1 VPTNNIDNFAQETW
15 HILNSPQSS
24 LPQGHTNES
33 DSISN
38 LCSNYLDLIK
48 VFNNHNNPKVI
59 YLHKQLPEDVNY
71 LASLDF
77 SPEHLL
83 KNFTT
88 RIGLVTHDTREFQ
101 NRAISTG
108 YVYALCPI
116 TGEMLR
122 SNQSI
127 PINPSVVFYRF
138 VGAKVFYLV
147 TGNMGAG
154 YSKDALYFPEDE
166 LVIRKDTHRYGF
178 RPSHVIVL
186 KAILVSHYQAFL
198 DYFSDS
204 RPKKIAILIGHPNF
218 AHHIWNELS
227 ALYRLKE
234 KNALNKIEQIFVMR
248 ETLGTITDIFPELP
262 TKKVKYLNDNLS
274 LDEETLSI
282 LENTQPIHPQI
293 IAEIIKN
300 NYTFV
305 NVGDTFIPHGL
316 TQRLYRVAKQEANP
330 QTAQIIAQAKQ
341 ECFPIIWI
349 SIRTQDRTW
358 INQTQG
364 LISIINALA
373 DNFPKLGIVFDGF
386 TLSSDSSTENS
397 RYKPT
402 PDFLAMI
409 AQEKAVVAEIVNNI
423 NPKLSVFNIIGGS
436 MFEANLWAHAVDL
449 YLCHFGTLQ
458 HKIGWLALKP
468 GLVHCNARV
477 SANKNS
483 QFRSY
488 GVREFGIPPKFLNPD
503 DVETI
508 SVSISGDDLR
518 TNIDNYDID
527 WRIIYN
533 QMIAIIA
540 QVEKERNWQGKV
552 LNYLKFAQKYLLN
565 KFAKMPYIKRY
576 KFLRL

>member
-1 VPTNNIDNFAQETW
+1 MENNDIKSLVQAW
-15 HILNSPQSS
+15 HTLNSPELS
-24 LPQGHTNES
+24 LS
-33 DSISN
+33 DIDTSKSVSTADV
-38 LCSNYLDLIK
+38 CSNYPDLIK
-48 VFNNHNNPKVI
+48 VFSNYNNLKIIHLN
-59 YLHKQLPEDVNY
+59 KQLPEDINC
-71 LASLDF
+71 LTSLNF
-77 SPEHLL
+77 CYEHLL
-83 KNFTT
+83 NNFTT

-116 TGEMLR
+116 TGEFLR

-248 ETLGTITDIFPELP
+248 ETLGAITDIFPELP

-282 LENTQPIHPQI
+282 LENTQPIDPQI
-293 IAEIIKN
+293 IAEVLKN

-316 TQRLYRVAKQEANP
+316 TQRLYRVAKQEANLE
-330 QTAQIIAQAKQ
+330 TAQIIAQAKQ

-358 INQTQG
+358 INQ
-364 LISIINALA
+364 INALA